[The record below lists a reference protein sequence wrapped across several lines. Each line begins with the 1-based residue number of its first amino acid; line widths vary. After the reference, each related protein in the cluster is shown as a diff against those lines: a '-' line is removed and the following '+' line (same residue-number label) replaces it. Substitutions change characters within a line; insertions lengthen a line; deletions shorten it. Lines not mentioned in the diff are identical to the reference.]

1 MRMTL
6 AQFDGFLA
14 AVARDEKRRF
24 IDAAAAVR
32 IAGAEEKSWCSIMD
46 KLDKH

>member
-14 AVARDEKRRF
+14 AVAREEKRRF
-24 IDAAAAVR
+24 VDLASAVR
-32 IAGAEEKSWCSIMD
+32 IGGAEEKSWRSIMD
-46 KLDKH
+46 KLGSD